1 LMTLISTGEKSLALD
16 LVGTRPAVRME
27 VGSRSGGR
35 GEDGTSGTA
44 GGGSFDRCEATPV
57 GGEVAPRGK
66 MEGAARGGR

>member
-1 LMTLISTGEKSLALD
+1 MG
-16 LVGTRPAVRME
+16 

-57 GGEVAPRGK
+57 GGEAAPRGK